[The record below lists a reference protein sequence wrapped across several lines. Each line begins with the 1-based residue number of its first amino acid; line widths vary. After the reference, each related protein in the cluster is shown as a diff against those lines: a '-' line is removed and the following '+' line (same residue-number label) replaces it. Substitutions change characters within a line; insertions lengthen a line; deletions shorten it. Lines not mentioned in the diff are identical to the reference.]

1 MSTPTRCLP
10 EGQWVREAGSA
21 HGRFGK
27 SLANEV
33 WQ

>member
-21 HGRFGK
+21 HGK
-27 SLANEV
+27 SGATLATRV
-33 WQ
+33 HQ